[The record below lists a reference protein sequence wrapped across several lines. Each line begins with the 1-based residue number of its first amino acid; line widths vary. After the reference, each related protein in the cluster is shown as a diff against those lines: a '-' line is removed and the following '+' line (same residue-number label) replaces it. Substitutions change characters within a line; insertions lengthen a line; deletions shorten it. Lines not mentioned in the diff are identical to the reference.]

1 MRVPCPKSTSS
12 LTKRDRSMKL
22 LIIRHGDP
30 DYSMDSLTEKGWR
43 EAELLA
49 ERIAP
54 MEIKAY
60 YVSPLGR
67 AQDTASVTL
76 KKAGRKAQMLAW
88 LREFDIQLPG
98 AEPDKKWLTWDVPP
112 HEWSAIPEYY
122 DKENWCDMPEL
133 QECGIK
139 ARMQEVHEGLDR
151 LLEAHGYKREG
162 NHYRIE
168 RANDDTI
175 VMICHYGI
183 QCAMLA
189 HLIGVSPMTLWHG
202 LSADP
207 TAVTVVATDERT
219 PGVAEFRIHLFGDT
233 SHLVENR

>member
-1 MRVPCPKSTSS
+1 MR
-12 LTKRDRSMKL
+12 L

-30 DYSMDSLTEKGWR
+30 DYSIDSLTEKGWQ

-49 ERIAP
+49 KRIAP
-54 MEIKAY
+54 MDIKAY

-76 KKAGRKAQMLAW
+76 KKAGREAQTLPW

-98 AEPDKKWLTWDVPP
+98 DEPGKKWLTWDVPP
-112 HEWSAIPEYY
+112 AEWSGVPEYY
-122 DKENWCDMPEL
+122 DKDAWCNLPAL
-133 QECGIK
+133 QESGIK
-139 ARMQEVHEGLDR
+139 ARIEEVHQGLDR
-151 LLEAHGYKREG
+151 LLEEHGYKREG
-162 NHYRIE
+162 NYYRVVQS
-168 RANDDTI
+168 NNDTI
-175 VMICHYGI
+175 VCICHYGV

-219 PGVAEFRIHLFGDT
+219 PGEAEFRIHLFGDT
-233 SHLVENR
+233 SHLS